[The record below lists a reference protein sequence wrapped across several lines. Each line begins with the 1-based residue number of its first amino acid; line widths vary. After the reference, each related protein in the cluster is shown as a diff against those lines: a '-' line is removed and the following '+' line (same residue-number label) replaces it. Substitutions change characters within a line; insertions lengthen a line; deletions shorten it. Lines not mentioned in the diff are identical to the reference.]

1 MRSLTTALVLGL
13 ASFTVSSA
21 SAQPTTSPSATPQ
34 AAGKPAPATPAKPAE
49 MPGVGDPLP
58 LVPDFWTTKQKWLY
72 EAPSANDAAGKVV
85 IHWFCTAKVQAC
97 TDDLARIINLRDN
110 GRVYIIAY
118 LDGNPYLAKKLDPI
132 RESEGVGKGTVATG
146 PNVTKLMKLLAVK
159 PGPSSIVVGVDGKVT
174 MVSVNGD
181 ANALDARDTEVNKEV
196 AAIKE
201 FTTSHDGPAT
211 VKANEKFALTFKVH
225 LASWDNYS
233 QKTPM
238 QFDIMVPKDIKCDA
252 TTLKGG
258 QLKIEGKQLTATV
271 NCSAPHGVYQ
281 AVGKIR
287 FGYESPAGASGLGD
301 DGATWNINVN

>member
-1 MRSLTTALVLGL
+1 MRSLTIAIATGL
-13 ASFTVSSA
+13 ASIA
-21 SAQPTTSPSATPQ
+21 SAQPTTSPMGT
-34 AAGKPAPATPAKPAE
+34 GAPAVPPTAAKAAE

-58 LVPDFWTTKQKWLY
+58 LVPDFWPKQKWLY
-72 EAPSANDAAGKVV
+72 DAPSANDAAGKVV

-118 LDGNPYLAKKLDPI
+118 LDGYPSLAKKLDPI

-146 PNVTKLMKLLAVK
+146 PGVTKLMKLLNVK
-159 PGPSSIVVGVDGKVT
+159 PGPTSIVVGVEGKVT

-181 ANALDARDTEVNKEV
+181 ANALDARDAEVNKETG
-196 AAIKE
+196 AIKE

-211 VKANEKFALTFKVH
+211 VKANDKFALTFKVV
-225 LASWDNYS
+225 LASWLSYS
-233 QKTPM
+233 QKTPTE
-238 QFDIMVPKDIKCDA
+238 FSISVPKDIKCDA
-252 TTLKGG
+252 TTLKGD
-258 QLKIEGKQLTATV
+258 QLKVDGKTLTATV

-287 FGYESPAGASGLGD
+287 FGYASPTGASGLGD